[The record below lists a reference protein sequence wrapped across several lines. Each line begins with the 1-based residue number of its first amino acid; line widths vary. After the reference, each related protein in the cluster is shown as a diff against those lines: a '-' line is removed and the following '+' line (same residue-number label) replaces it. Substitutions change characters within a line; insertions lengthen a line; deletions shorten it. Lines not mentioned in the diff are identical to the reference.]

1 MTSHDNHDNIL
12 SDQKLHDL
20 LKAEDRIDLL
30 EKSKRCTP
38 DELEV
43 PVAEDAEGAPL

>member
-30 EKSKRCTP
+30 EKSKRGTL
-38 DELEV
+38 DESIV
-43 PVAEDAEGAPL
+43 PVVEDIEDPSL